1 MQISS
6 SSNPANGALKPIDA
20 PVVASEDM
28 LTSKLSSSTAV
39 EAASG
44 ASQGSSVTPRT
55 TSQRQASRSFNK
67 HSNNIVAGSAG
78 EAMIQQI

>member
-6 SSNPANGALKPIDA
+6 SSNPANGALKPVDA
-20 PVVASEDM
+20 PAGASEDM
-28 LTSKLSSSTAV
+28 ITSKLSSSTAV
-39 EAASG
+39 EAGG
-44 ASQGSSVTPRT
+44 ASQASSVTPRT

-78 EAMIQQI
+78 DALMQQI